1 MGAST
6 GGEWGLKIIF
16 VLLSLLL
23 LPGCWSSV
31 ELNDRAFVRMM
42 VLDKTKSGIELSLD
56 FTLPNRLIPG
66 TAGGGGSGEQGGK
79 PYTYIKATGI
89 DISEAYRKMQSD
101 LSRKIS
107 FGQTRVVVIGRELA
121 EAGIQPILDFLARE
135 PAMHIN
141 AYMFVTPGRAREI
154 ESIAAL
160 FERFPSDI
168 LTAYGETHVVLDT
181 TIKDFLAAEYSGGDM
196 VVPML
201 KFGTKI
207 ITREKEKQQN
217 WMGTSGA
224 AIFKQGKMVSTLN
237 VIEMRG
243 GLWILG
249 KLKNAEI
256 SVPSPTDGKNISFIV
271 QRADTRI
278 SPRIKEDQIEI
289 QLHSN
294 AEAEVLASSSN
305 INLKDLK
312 QLEKLEQNL
321 NLVVKKRITSAI
333 AKTRAVSSDA
343 FQLGNY
349 IDWHYPTKW
358 KSIKP
363 NWRDVYSS
371 EMRLNVQTDVTI
383 TRLGTFQHAITET
396 KTSGSETEAE
406 Q

>member
-1 MGAST
+1 MKT
-6 GGEWGLKIIF
+6 IF

-23 LPGCWSSV
+23 LTGCWSSV

-66 TAGGGGSGEQGGK
+66 SAGGGSGEQTGK
-79 PYTYIKATGI
+79 PYTYINETGI
-89 DISEAYRKMQSD
+89 DISEAFRKMQSD
-101 LSRKIS
+101 MSRKIS
-107 FGQTRVVVIGRELA
+107 FGQTRVVVVGRELA
-121 EAGIQPILDFLARE
+121 EAGIQPILDFIARE

-141 AYMFVTPGRAREI
+141 AYLFVAPGRAREI
-154 ESIAAL
+154 ESIAAI
-160 FERFPSDI
+160 FQRFPSDI

-181 TIKDFLAAEYSGGDM
+181 TIKDFLAANYNGGDM

-201 KFGTKI
+201 RFGTKKI
-207 ITREKEKQQN
+207 ASEKQKEQK
-217 WMGTSGA
+217 WMGTAGA

-237 VIEMRG
+237 KSEMRG

-256 SVPSPTDGKNISFIV
+256 SLPSPTDGKNISFIV
-271 QRADTRI
+271 QRANTRI

-289 QLHSN
+289 QLQSN

-312 QLEKLEQNL
+312 QLEKLEQSL
-321 NLVVKKRITSAI
+321 NLVVKKRIISTI

-383 TRLGTFQHAITET
+383 TRLGTFQHAIME
-396 KTSGSETEAE
+396 SEAE
-406 Q
+406 